1 MPLVDSN
8 VLLDL
13 FSAGQPWVAWS
24 KQQLERVLRRGP
36 VFINDVIYAEISLQF
51 AAFEAL
57 DAALKEIL
65 IDLIPMPRPALF
77 LAGRAFRQYR
87 TAGGLRTG
95 VLSDFYWCSRH
106 SSASPDRDSRRPPL
120 SPLFSDRGINCACFL
135 IKKGAQLALERR
147 SPDGAKRNPGSFNPR
162 LFLSRIA
169 LCSIGLRVLSR
180 IK

>member
-1 MPLVDSN
+1 MTLVDSN
-8 VLLDL
+8 VLLDV

-24 KQQLERVLRRGP
+24 KQELERAARRGP

-65 IDLIPMPRPALF
+65 IDVLPMPRPALF

-95 VLSDFYWCSRH
+95 VLSDFFIGAHAAVQHLPIVTRDVRRYRH
-106 SSASPDRDSRRPPL
+106 YFPTVELIAPA
-120 SPLFSDRGINCACFL
+120 FS
-135 IKKGAQLALERR
+135 
-147 SPDGAKRNPGSFNPR
+147 
-162 LFLSRIA
+162 
-169 LCSIGLRVLSR
+169 
-180 IK
+180 